1 MAKDP
6 GFIFYP
12 GDYLRDTQ
20 CLSEKSQ
27 VAYDRI
33 MCEHMRNTLI
43 SKKQFDFFT
52 KKLTDDEKEELLMTL
67 TELEGS
73 YQISWVVESITK
85 RKAFTESRRN
95 SRLKSDE
102 DNVRIYIVRDNVRSI
117 YKIGSSVNPI
127 RRYNELNNQKNPA
140 IMGDDQ
146 NNRDL
151 TLIWYSDK
159 VKRLV
164 ETKLHNTFKIK
175 NLYGE
180 WFSLIKSDIIEIIKA
195 YGGVTYDKTYV
206 ERTENEIENDNN
218 SIVDSNKEGINNLG
232 KENFEKEIVHVKS
245 KKNFPVYSDFNG
257 LPELN
262 VNTSIELIR
271 ITQNATVSKS
281 DIDSLWNVF
290 KVQNLTGEKYYHSEK
305 EVYSHFTNWVKNQKI
320 QVENILKTNK
330 NEKLGTSTA
339 RMEKIRTMLG
349 QH

>member
-6 GFIFYP
+6 ALLLYTKDWIEGTGEMSPSEKGVYIDLLAHQHQK
-12 GDYLRDTQ
+12 GDLPSDTSRL
-20 CLSEKSQ
+20 CRLVSLSENDFLPIWETVHKKFELKENGRLHNRRLTETVAKRSTKRSTKSHTNSITGRFA
-27 VAYDRI
+27 V
-33 MCEHMRNTLI
+33 LI
-43 SKKQFDFFT
+43 RSVEPNFRDEIKKRFKIDDFNHFST
-52 KKLTDDEKEELLMTL
+52 ETATERLTEWFAERL
-67 TELEGS
+67 TELENAT
-73 YQISWVVESITK
+73 I
-85 RKAFTESRRN
+85 
-95 SRLKSDE
+95 
-102 DNVRIYIVRDNVRSI
+102 
-117 YKIGSSVNPI
+117 
-127 RRYNELNNQKNPA
+127 
-140 IMGDDQ
+140 
-146 NNRDL
+146 
-151 TLIWYSDK
+151 LI
-159 VKRLV
+159 
-164 ETKLHNTFKIK
+164 N
-175 NLYGE
+175 
-180 WFSLIKSDIIEIIKA
+180 
-195 YGGVTYDKTYV
+195 
-206 ERTENEIENDNN
+206 NN